1 MSLSQHFE
9 IEVEGF
15 VWKQFIDPLQNYLIL
30 EVRNADL
37 HQVSFH
43 VIQLE
48 TGNLIHS
55 IFPKEETWW
64 IGIQEVINGKIIAHA
79 YESEQ
84 SPIHKGVTIYD
95 SKSATVLWE
104 NQEVYFYQK
113 EENIIWVS
121 TSEQEFLQ
129 LEISDGKVL
138 KTQKEIPFIITSSE
152 ELVELPLN
160 YSEENTHFKTIFDF
174 LKQLQGVEAV
184 KTIEYWES
192 LNRIVISYY
201 ICDEKEKL
209 ENYLLVL
216 SIDGEILFQ
225 DCLDVELSGIGMDTF
240 YVYQEKLFFIQE
252 KRKLISINL

>member
-15 VWKQFIDPLQNYLIL
+15 VWKQFIDPSQNHLIL

-43 VIQLE
+43 VIELE
-48 TGNLIHS
+48 TGKLIHS
-55 IFPKEETWW
+55 IFPEEETWW

-84 SPIHKGVTIYD
+84 SPIHKGVTIYE

-104 NQEVYFYQK
+104 NHEVYFYQK
-113 EENIIWVS
+113 EEHTIWVN
-121 TSEQEFLQ
+121 TSEQTFLQ
-129 LEISDGKVL
+129 LDLSNGEVL
-138 KTQKEIPFIITSSE
+138 KTQKEIPSVAISSK
-152 ELVELPLN
+152 ELVQLPLN
-160 YSEENTHFKTIFDF
+160 YSEENTHFNTISEF
-174 LKQLQGVEAV
+174 LKQLQGVQAV

-192 LNRIVISYY
+192 FNRIVISYY
-201 ICDEKEKL
+201 ICDEEEKL

-225 DCLDVELSGIGMDTF
+225 DCLELALSGIGMDTF